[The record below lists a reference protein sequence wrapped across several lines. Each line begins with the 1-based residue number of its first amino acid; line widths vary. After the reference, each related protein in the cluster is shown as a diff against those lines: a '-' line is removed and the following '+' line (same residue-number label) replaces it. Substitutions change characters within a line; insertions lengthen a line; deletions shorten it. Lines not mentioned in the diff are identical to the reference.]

1 MIIRMMTALTATTE
15 NREFTMTTPNA
26 AAHVLET
33 LPMAASAT
41 FLALFPIVN
50 PSGGVPLFFSLT
62 SKFSAGERNRTALK
76 TGIYVT
82 VILIFFMFLGRF
94 ALVLFGISRPV
105 LKIAGGLIVANTAWG
120 MVNASSRIT
129 AAESR
134 EASTKEDIAL
144 TPMAIPILSG
154 PGSIGV
160 VMGLAADADSK
171 VAYLGMVIAI
181 AAIGL
186 AVYLFLRLGG
196 PLVERLG
203 PCATGAINR
212 IFGFLILAIAVQLV
226 WGGVADFEC

>member
-1 MIIRMMTALTATTE
+1 MTA
-15 NREFTMTTPNA
+15 PNVV
-26 AAHVLET
+26 AHVFKT
-33 LPMAASAT
+33 LPAAASAT

-62 SKFSAGERNRTALK
+62 SNFSVGERNRTALK

-94 ALVLFGISRPV
+94 VLVFFGISLPV

-120 MVNASSRIT
+120 MVTASSRIT
-129 AAESR
+129 AAESH
-134 EASTKEDIAL
+134 EASAKEDISL
-144 TPMAIPILSG
+144 TPMAVPILSG

-212 IFGFLILAIAVQLV
+212 IFGFLILAIAVQLL
-226 WGGVADFEC
+226 WDGVADFK

>member
-1 MIIRMMTALTATTE
+1 
-15 NREFTMTTPNA
+15 MTTPNV

-33 LPMAASAT
+33 LPAAASAT

-62 SKFSAGERNRTALK
+62 SNFSAGERNRTALK

-94 ALVLFGISRPV
+94 VLVFFGISLPV

-120 MVNASSRIT
+120 MVTASSRIT
-129 AAESR
+129 GAESH
-134 EASTKEDIAL
+134 EANTKEDISL

-212 IFGFLILAIAVQLV
+212 IFGFLILALAVQLV
-226 WGGVADFEC
+226 WDGVAYFK

>member
-1 MIIRMMTALTATTE
+1 MMTALPATE
-15 NREFTMTTPNA
+15 NRKFTMTAPNVV
-26 AAHVLET
+26 AHVLKT
-33 LPMAASAT
+33 LPAAASAT

-62 SKFSAGERNRTALK
+62 SKFSAGERNRTAVK

-82 VILIFFMFLGRF
+82 VILIFFTFLGRF
-94 ALVLFGISRPV
+94 VLVLFGISLPV

-129 AAESR
+129 VAESR

-196 PLVERLG
+196 PLIERLG

-226 WGGVADFEC
+226 WGGVADF

>member
-1 MIIRMMTALTATTE
+1 MIIRVMTALPATME
-15 NREFTMTTPNA
+15 NREFTMTTPNVV
-26 AAHVLET
+26 AHVLET

-94 ALVLFGISRPV
+94 VLILFGISLPV

-129 AAESR
+129 VSESR

-144 TPMAIPILSG
+144 TPLAIPILSG

-171 VAYLGMVIAI
+171 VAYLGMAIAI

-226 WGGVADFEC
+226 WSGVAGFE

>member
-1 MIIRMMTALTATTE
+1 
-15 NREFTMTTPNA
+15 MTTPNVT
-26 AAHVLET
+26 AHVLET
-33 LPMAASAT
+33 LPGAASAT

-62 SKFSAGERNRTALK
+62 STFSAGERNRTALK
-76 TGIYVT
+76 SGIYVT

-94 ALVLFGISRPV
+94 VLVFFGISLPV

-120 MVNASSRIT
+120 MVTASSRIT
-129 AAESR
+129 GAESH

-181 AAIGL
+181 VAIGL

-203 PCATGAINR
+203 PCTTGAITR
-212 IFGFLILAIAVQLV
+212 IFGFLLLAIAVQLV
-226 WGGVADFEC
+226 WDGVAYFK